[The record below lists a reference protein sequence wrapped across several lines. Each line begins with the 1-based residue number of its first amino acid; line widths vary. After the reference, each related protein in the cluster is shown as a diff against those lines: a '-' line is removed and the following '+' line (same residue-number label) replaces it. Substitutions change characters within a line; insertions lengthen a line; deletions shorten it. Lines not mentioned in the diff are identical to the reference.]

1 MSSARAARLSARA
14 TSTATTTIVPRA
26 RAWFSSDAGERA
38 TREVGNDADASVAW
52 KSVLFIP
59 SVVAFALGTWQLDRR
74 AEKVRAIES
83 RIEAGERVVRASDA
97 SVESGRAPERARTEV
112 VGELELEKTAR
123 VGPRARVVRGV
134 ATSGSLI
141 VTPVRLRA
149 EGGRS
154 GGWFG
159 RRTAADGGRALLV
172 RGWAPDAWTD
182 ASPSGGA
189 CVKTFGVARSSE
201 RRGTFTPENDPERD
215 RWYWLDAAALAESRG
230 LPRDVPLVHATREGG
245 EDSQYPIQATREEL
259 MTFPVSPEKHMGYAL
274 TWFTLSGFTAALAAA
289 RMRRG
294 RLVSGMI

>member
-1 MSSARAARLSARA
+1 ML
-14 TSTATTTIVPRA
+14 
-26 RAWFSSDAGERA
+26 
-38 TREVGNDADASVAW
+38 
-52 KSVLFIP
+52 LP
-59 SVVAFALGTWQLDRR
+59 SVTAFALGAWQLDRR

-83 RIEAGERVVRASDA
+83 RIEAGGRVVRAREA

-134 ATSGSLI
+134 TTSGSLI
-141 VTPVRLRA
+141 VTPVRLRGEK
-149 EGGRS
+149 EGK

-159 RRTAADGGRALLV
+159 RRAEADGGRALLV
-172 RGWAPDAWTD
+172 RGWAPDSWTD

-201 RRGTFTPENDPERD
+201 RRGTFTPENDPEKD
-215 RWYWLDAAALAESRG
+215 RWFWLDAAALAESRG

-245 EDSQYPIQATREEL
+245 EDSQYPIRATREEL

-274 TWFTLSGFTAALAAA
+274 TWFTLSGFTAALAMA

-294 RLVSGMI
+294 RRASGVM